1 MKKTDILSKNGVIL
15 ENPGSIVIDD
25 DIVLENIE
33 PGAVLNQGTRLS
45 GSKTYIS
52 KGSVIGTEG
61 PVTIKNSVLGEN
73 VKLGSGYFEGS
84 VFLEN
89 SKAGS
94 NSHVRPGTIIEEH
107 ASFAHTVGLKQT
119 ILFPF
124 ATLGSLIN
132 FCDCMMT
139 GGTSSKNHS
148 EVGSSFIH
156 FNFTPNQDKA
166 TPSLLGDVPNGVF
179 LDKKPIFLGGQGG
192 MVGPLRLGFGNV
204 TGAGSII
211 RNDELREDRLII
223 ESSNKNLNLRNKAG
237 LYPSLERILKNN
249 FNYISSL
256 IALKNWYLNFRIN
269 FLNDKIFA
277 FSVKTLDESINER
290 IKRIV
295 QLSDKIKPGLSP
307 KSTNS
312 ELGILKTDFCS
323 KINLIK
329 EEIEKTAED
338 KDLLKTHK
346 NKFMEKI
353 DFSENK
359 NSYIETIKNLNPELK
374 ESGSDWLNQIITD
387 LNTKLFNIAGINI

>member
-45 GSKTYIS
+45 GNKTYIS
-52 KGSVIGTEG
+52 KGCVIGTEG
-61 PVTIKNSVLGEN
+61 PVTIKNSVFGEN

-84 VFLEN
+84 VFLES

-124 ATLGSLIN
+124 VTLGSLIN

-166 TPSLLGDVPNGVF
+166 TPSLLGDVQNGVF

-269 FLNDKIFA
+269 FLNDKISA

-295 QLSDKIKPGLSP
+295 QVSDKIKPGLSP
-307 KSTNS
+307 KSSNS
-312 ELGILKTDFCS
+312 ELGILKADFCS

-329 EEIEKTAED
+329 EEIEKSAED

-353 DFSENK
+353 DFSENR

>member
-15 ENPGSIVIDD
+15 ENPDSIVIDD

-33 PGAVLNQGTRLS
+33 PGAVLNQGTKLS
-45 GSKTYIS
+45 GNETYIS

-61 PVTIKNSVLGEN
+61 LVTIKNSVLGEN

-166 TPSLLGDVPNGVF
+166 TPSLLGDVQNGVF